1 MRFSASIFILLLS
14 TVLFS
19 QTLAQ
24 PQVNIVEFANG
35 IYGKTS
41 ELATNG
47 DGRMYAATQLG
58 YIYIISPS
66 GIVDT
71 VPFLDINNKVTPTS
85 LSNTGEQGLLGLAF
99 SPNYT
104 TDSTFYICYTNKTGH
119 GNSVLARYKR
129 SANPNLADTASAE
142 IIFALAQPYTN
153 HNGGCL
159 KFGSDGY
166 LYFALGDGGDVGDP
180 GNRAQNMNMYFG
192 KILRIDVSQPG
203 AYTIPSTNPFFGVMN
218 VKNEIW
224 ASGFRNPWKF
234 SFDRL
239 THDMWIG
246 DVGQDIWEEI
256 DFQTASSSG
265 GENYGWRCYEG
276 FVTYNTSV
284 GCTGN
289 YVSPV
294 HAYSHATT
302 GGCSVTGGF
311 VYRGTTYPALYGYYF
326 FADFCNGTIYA
337 LDPSNGNSV
346 TVAGTFPGRA
356 FSTFGEDDNGELY
369 IADLINQKVYQ
380 ITDTTTS
387 ISEYANE
394 LSHASVSFNQNEQS
408 LQLSLTSKSN
418 NQASIKLYDL
428 KGVLIA
434 TWRLSLKSGGNTF
447 NLPINLNSGIYLSN
461 ITLGKTSLNIKIPVI
476 Q

>member
-1 MRFSASIFILLLS
+1 MKFSANVSILLLCMA
-14 TVLFS
+14 TVS
-19 QTLAQ
+19 QTWAQ
-24 PQVNIVEFANG
+24 AQVNIIEYANG

-41 ELATNG
+41 DLATNG

-58 YIYIISPS
+58 YIYIINP
-66 GIVDT
+66 GGVTDT
-71 VPFLDINNKVTPTS
+71 IPFLDINSKVTPTS

-104 TDSTFYICYTNKTGH
+104 TDSSFYVYYTNKTGN

-129 SANPNLADTASAE
+129 SADPNVADTVSAE
-142 IIFALAQPYTN
+142 ILFALAQPYTN

-159 KFGSDGY
+159 KFGNDGY
-166 LYFALGDGGDVGDP
+166 LYLALGDGGDVGDP

-192 KILRIDVSQPG
+192 KILRIDVLQPG

-256 DFQTASSSG
+256 DFQQANSTG

-276 FVTYNTSV
+276 LVTYNTSV
-284 GCTGN
+284 GCIGN
-289 YVSPV
+289 YISPV
-294 HAYSHATT
+294 HVYSHAST

-311 VYRGTTYPALYGYYF
+311 VYRGTAYPALYGYYF

-337 LDPSNGNSV
+337 LDPNNGNAV

-369 IADLINQKVYQ
+369 IADLVNQKVYQ
-380 ITDTTTS
+380 VTDTTTS
-387 ISEYANE
+387 ISEYGND
-394 LSHASVSFNQNEQS
+394 VNNVDMSFNQNEQS
-408 LQLSLTSKSN
+408 LQMNLTSKSN
-418 NQASIKLYDL
+418 NQATLYLYDL
-428 KGVLIA
+428 KGTLITA
-434 TWRLSLKSGGNTF
+434 WKLSLKSGNNTF
-447 NLPINLNSGIYLSN
+447 KLPINLTSGIYLSN
-461 ITLGKTSLNIKIPVI
+461 INSVNASLNIKIPVI
-476 Q
+476 K

>member
-1 MRFSASIFILLLS
+1 MKFSANVSILLLCMA
-14 TVLFS
+14 TVS
-19 QTLAQ
+19 QTWAQ
-24 PQVNIVEFANG
+24 PQVNIIEYANG

-41 ELATNG
+41 DLATNG
-47 DGRMYAATQLG
+47 DGRIYAATQLG
-58 YIYIISPS
+58 YIYIINP
-66 GIVDT
+66 GGVTDT
-71 VPFLDINNKVTPTS
+71 IPFLDINSKVTPTS

-104 TDSTFYICYTNKTGH
+104 TDSSFYVYYTNKTGN

-129 SANPNLADTASAE
+129 SADPNVADTVSAE
-142 IIFALAQPYTN
+142 ILFALAQPYTN

-159 KFGSDGY
+159 KFGNDGY
-166 LYFALGDGGDVGDP
+166 LYLALGDGGDVGDP

-192 KILRIDVSQPG
+192 KILRIDVLQPG

-256 DFQTASSSG
+256 DFQQANSTG

-276 FVTYNTSV
+276 LVTYNTSV
-284 GCTGN
+284 GCIGN
-289 YVSPV
+289 YISPV
-294 HAYSHATT
+294 HVYSHAST

-311 VYRGTTYPALYGYYF
+311 VYRGTAYPALYGYYF

-337 LDPSNGNSV
+337 LDPNNGNAV

-369 IADLINQKVYQ
+369 IADLVNQKVYQ
-380 ITDTTTS
+380 VTDTTTS
-387 ISEYANE
+387 ISEYGND
-394 LSHASVSFNQNEQS
+394 VNNVDMSFNQNEQS
-408 LQLSLTSKSN
+408 LQMNLTSKSN
-418 NQASIKLYDL
+418 NQATLYLYDL
-428 KGVLIA
+428 KGTLITA
-434 TWRLSLKSGGNTF
+434 WKLSLKSGNNTF
-447 NLPINLNSGIYLSN
+447 KLPINLTSGIYLSN
-461 ITLGKTSLNIKIPVI
+461 INSVNASLNIKIPVI
-476 Q
+476 K

>member
-1 MRFSASIFILLLS
+1 MKFSANVSILLLCMA
-14 TVLFS
+14 TVS
-19 QTLAQ
+19 QTWAQ
-24 PQVNIVEFANG
+24 PQVNIIEYANG

-41 ELATNG
+41 DLATNG

-58 YIYIISPS
+58 YIYIINP
-66 GIVDT
+66 GGVTDT
-71 VPFLDINNKVTPTS
+71 IPFLDINSKVTPTS

-104 TDSTFYICYTNKTGH
+104 TDSSFYVYYTNKTGN

-129 SANPNLADTASAE
+129 SADPNVADTVSAE
-142 IIFALAQPYTN
+142 ILFALAQPYTN

-159 KFGSDGY
+159 KFGNDGY
-166 LYFALGDGGDVGDP
+166 LYLALGDGGDVGDP

-192 KILRIDVSQPG
+192 KILRIDVLQPG

-256 DFQTASSSG
+256 DFQQANSTG

-276 FVTYNTSV
+276 LVTYNTSV
-284 GCTGN
+284 GCIGN
-289 YVSPV
+289 YISPV
-294 HAYSHATT
+294 HVYSHAST

-311 VYRGTTYPALYGYYF
+311 VYRGTAYPALYGYYF

-337 LDPSNGNSV
+337 LAPNNGNAV

-369 IADLINQKVYQ
+369 IADLVNQKVYQ
-380 ITDTTTS
+380 VTDTTTS
-387 ISEYANE
+387 ISEYGND
-394 LSHASVSFNQNEQS
+394 VNNVDMSFNQNEQS
-408 LQLSLTSKSN
+408 LQMNLTSKSN
-418 NQASIKLYDL
+418 NQATLYLYDL
-428 KGVLIA
+428 KGTLITA
-434 TWRLSLKSGGNTF
+434 WKLSLKSGNNTF
-447 NLPINLNSGIYLSN
+447 KLPINLTSGIYLSN
-461 ITLGKTSLNIKIPVI
+461 INSVNASLNIKIPVI
-476 Q
+476 K